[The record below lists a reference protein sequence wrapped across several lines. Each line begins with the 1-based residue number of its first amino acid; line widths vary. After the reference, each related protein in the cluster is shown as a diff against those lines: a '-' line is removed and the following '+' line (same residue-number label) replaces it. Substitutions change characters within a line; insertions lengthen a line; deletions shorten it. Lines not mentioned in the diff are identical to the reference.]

1 MLGLM
6 QHHPLLIA
14 SLIEHAA
21 SVHSDGEIVSRA
33 PDGTIHRYTYTDVK
47 RRAAQVANLL
57 ASLGVAPGECVGT
70 LAWNGHRHLELFYGV
85 SGSGVVLHTINPRLF
100 PDQLEYIINHAGDRV
115 LFFDVCF
122 APLVEKLAPRL
133 QTVQQYIALSD
144 RGQLPECRIAH
155 LYCHEELLAEQD
167 SHYSWPDMDENS
179 ASSLCYTSGTT
190 GNPKGVLY
198 THRST
203 LLHSMCSCTVD
214 GLGLSA
220 VDTVL
225 VATPMFHVNA
235 WGIPYSAAMSGAKLV
250 LPGPMLDGASLYQ
263 LLRDERATLALGVPT
278 VWLTLQQYVQ
288 SQGLRPR
295 EELCLQRIFCGG
307 TCVPQSMIEFYQN
320 VFATRVIH
328 AWGMTETSPV
338 GTVCHPLRKHRDLSA
353 TEQLDLQSKQ
363 GRPVFGV
370 SLRIV
375 DSADAPLPHDGK
387 TSGHLLVRGHWI
399 TSGYFHDDRGSNLNA
414 EGWFDTGDIGTL
426 DADGYLRITDRAK
439 DVIKSGGEWISSIEL
454 ENAAM
459 GHPAVAEAAAIGLP
473 HPVWQERPLLIV
485 VKRPG
490 QEVTRDELLTYLAAK
505 VIKWWLPND
514 VEFVAELPHTG
525 TGKVHKKTLRELY
538 KDWRFDSNSAQKP
551 ADRC

>member
-6 QHHPLLIA
+6 QHQPLLIS

-21 SVHSDGEIVSRA
+21 SVHSEGEIVSRTL
-33 PDGTIHRYTYTDVK
+33 DRTIQRCTYADIR

-57 ASLGVAPGECVGT
+57 AALGVARGECVGT
-70 LAWNGHRHLELFYGV
+70 LAWNGYRHLELFFGV

-100 PDQLEYIINHAGDRV
+100 PEQLEYIINHAGDRV

-133 QTVQQYIALSD
+133 KTVRQFVALSD
-144 RGQLPECRIAH
+144 RGQLPQCRVPH
-155 LYCHEELLAEQD
+155 LYCHEDLLAEQD
-167 SHYSWPDMDENS
+167 SGYEWPDLDENS

-203 LLHSMCSCTVD
+203 LLHSMSSCSVD
-214 GLGLSA
+214 ALGLSA
-220 VDTVL
+220 VDSAL
-225 VATPMFHVNA
+225 VVAPMFHVNA
-235 WGIPYSAAMSGAKLV
+235 WGIPYSAALCGAKLV

-263 LLRDERATLALGVPT
+263 LLRDERVTVALGVPT
-278 VWLTLQQYVQ
+278 VWLTLLQYVQ
-288 SQGLRPR
+288 SQSLRPK
-295 EELCLQRIFCGG
+295 EDGLCLQRILSGG
-307 TCVPQSMIEFYQN
+307 TCVPRSMIESYQN
-320 VFATRVIH
+320 LFGARVIH
-328 AWGMTETSPV
+328 AWGMTETSPI
-338 GTVCHPLRKHRDLSA
+338 GTVCHPLRKHQAASA
-353 TEQLDLQSKQ
+353 GQQADLQAKQ

-370 SLRIV
+370 RLQIV
-375 DSADAPLPHDGK
+375 DSDGTPVPHDGK
-387 TSGHLLVRGHWI
+387 TAGHLLVRGHWI
-399 TSGYFHDDRGSNLNA
+399 TSGYFRDERGSNLSTD
-414 EGWFDTGDIGTL
+414 GWFDTGDIGTL
-426 DADGYLRITDRAK
+426 DPDGYLQITDRAK

-485 VKRPG
+485 VKHPG
-490 QEVTRDELLTYLAAK
+490 REVTREELLTFLAGK

-514 VEFVAELPHTG
+514 IEFVAELPHTG
-525 TGKVHKKTLRELY
+525 TGKVHKKTLREIY
-538 KDWRFDSNSAQKP
+538 KDRRFEVS
-551 ADRC
+551 

>member
-6 QHHPLLIA
+6 QHHPLLIS

-21 SVHSDGEIVSRA
+21 AVHSEGEIVSRTL
-33 PDGTIHRYTYTDVK
+33 DGSTHRCTYADLR

-57 ASLGVAPGECVGT
+57 ATLGVAPGECVGT
-70 LAWNGHRHLELFYGV
+70 LAWNGYRHLELFYGV

-100 PDQLEYIINHAGDRV
+100 PEQLEYIINHAGDRV

-133 QTVQQYIALSD
+133 TTVRWFIALSD
-144 RGQLPECRIAH
+144 PGELPECRVPQ
-155 LYCHEELLAEQD
+155 LLCHEELMAEQD
-167 SHYSWPDMDENS
+167 TGYSWPHLDEKS

-203 LLHSMCSCTVD
+203 VLHSMSSCMID
-214 GLGLSA
+214 SIGLSA
-220 VDTVL
+220 LDSVL
-225 VATPMFHVNA
+225 VVAPMFHVNA
-235 WGIPYSAAMSGAKLV
+235 WGIPYSAALCGAKLV
-250 LPGPMLDGASLYQ
+250 LPGPMLDGASVYQ
-263 LLRDERATLALGVPT
+263 LLRDERVTVALGVPT
-278 VWLTLQQYVQ
+278 VWLTLMQYAQ
-288 SQGLRPR
+288 SQSLRPQ
-295 EELCLQRIFCGG
+295 EELCLQRILCGG
-307 TCVPQSMIEFYQN
+307 TCPPRSMIEAYQN
-320 VFATRVIH
+320 SFGVRVIH

-338 GTVCHPLRKHRDLSA
+338 GTVCHPLRKHQGAPADQRA
-353 TEQLDLQSKQ
+353 DLQTKQ

-370 SLRIV
+370 NLEIV
-375 DSADAPLPHDGK
+375 DSAGAALPHDGK
-387 TSGHLLVRGHWI
+387 AAGHLLVRGHWI
-399 TSGYFHDDRGSNLNA
+399 TSGYFRDERCSNLSAN
-414 EGWFDTGDIGTL
+414 GWFDTGDIGTL
-426 DADGYLRITDRAK
+426 DPDGYLRITDRAK

-490 QEVTRDELLTYLAAK
+490 REVSRDELLTYLATK

-514 VEFVAELPHTG
+514 IEFVAELPHTG
-525 TGKVHKKTLRELY
+525 TGKVHKKTLREMY
-538 KDWRFDSNSAQKP
+538 KDRRFETAGKD
-551 ADRC
+551 DR